1 MQAHISV
8 SHKHLDVKL
17 PNTTTDEATNGDS
30 NNITPSWHAA
40 MQDFEPYKCT
50 VCNKGFQKM
59 SKLTAHMKIHRSE
72 KGLLY
77 YVFSF
82 YSLTI
87 AETMYVLYFV
97 SFAFKSD
104 VVTRGFTLLA
114 GLEDH
119 STRYTF
125 KYLTFL
131 QNLAIYVNPQIA

>member
-1 MQAHISV
+1 MLNMNQLFISITIRICFTDLLQAHISV

-72 KGLLY
+72 KRT
-77 YVFSF
+77 
-82 YSLTI
+82 TI
-87 AETMYVLYFV
+87 TYFL
-97 SFAFKSD
+97 FI
-104 VVTRGFTLLA
+104 
-114 GLEDH
+114 H
-119 STRYTF
+119 
-125 KYLTFL
+125 
-131 QNLAIYVNPQIA
+131 